1 MAKRSNSKSAA
12 PKTVTAKSSAS
23 SSASA
28 AAKPVAEKRAISQ
41 AITESVEERIRYH
54 FRDRRLLE
62 LALTHSSLAFEKG
75 DGTPNR
81 TTEDNEQLE
90 FLGDAVVGLIVTE
103 LLIQHFPERREGD
116 LTRMRA
122 MLVSGKGMSE
132 AAVRLQLGRDLR
144 LGKGEE
150 STGGRA
156 RASVLADAVEA
167 IVAAIFRDAGNAGSA
182 PGAGLRAAKSFV
194 EREIFKPRLAEL
206 KAAAAQGARFGGIV
220 GDWKSA
226 LQELMQARGE
236 GQPTYRTL
244 EETGDAHNKRFRVE
258 VLLGEQVMGEGE
270 GQSKKSAQQAA
281 AHVAYEKLQPMDE
294 TAGAG
299 HSAKQKTAATTA

>member
-1 MAKRSNSKSAA
+1 MAKRSKATEQVQSAE
-12 PKTVTAKSSAS
+12 P
-23 SSASA
+23 
-28 AAKPVAEKRAISQ
+28 AESLEDRL
-41 AITESVEERIRYH
+41 RYQ
-54 FRDRRLLE
+54 FRNPELLR

-103 LLIQHFPERREGD
+103 LLIQHFPDRREGD

-122 MLVSGKGMSE
+122 MLVSGKSMSE
-132 AAVRLQLGRDLR
+132 AAVRLGIGRDLF
-144 LGKGEE
+144 LGRGEE
-150 STGGRA
+150 STGGRT
-156 RASVLADAVEA
+156 RSSVLADAVEA

-182 PGAGLRAAKSFV
+182 PGSGLRAAKAFV

-206 KAAAAQGARFGGIV
+206 KMAASQGARFGGIV

-226 LQELMQARGE
+226 LQELLQARGE

-258 VLLGEQVMGEGE
+258 VLLGDRVMGEGE
-270 GQSKKSAQQAA
+270 GGSKKAAQQAA
-281 AHVAYEKLQPMDE
+281 AHIAYDLLNPEVAADGVIA
-294 TAGAG
+294 TA
-299 HSAKQKTAATTA
+299 